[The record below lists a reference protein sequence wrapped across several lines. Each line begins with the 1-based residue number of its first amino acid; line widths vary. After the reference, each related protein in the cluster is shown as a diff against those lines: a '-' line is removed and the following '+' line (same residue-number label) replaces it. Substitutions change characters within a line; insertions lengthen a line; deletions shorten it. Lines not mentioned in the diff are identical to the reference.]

1 MASKQYASL
10 DTIDYLVGKLKT
22 LFAAKQDAL
31 TAGDNVT
38 IEGNVISAAGPAG
51 MSVGTDGY
59 VYQEVSE

>member
-1 MASKQYASL
+1 MSYL
-10 DTIDYLVGKLKT
+10 DTTGLSAVWEKIKAAL
-22 LFAAKQDAL
+22 AAKQDAL